1 MRYKVIFCSRY
12 FTRPIVFFYTANNT
26 EHAIALFNDDNQILT
41 TIYDED
47 TRQIA
52 DDFYV
57 VHDESFA
64 TSSFTFVVG
73 ESSKYFNFDLI
84 TKVPYEY
91 FGDDPW
97 FAFDKFYKTLR
108 NSAKI

>member
-1 MRYKVIFCSRY
+1 MRYKVIYCSRY
-12 FTRPIVFFYTANNT
+12 FTRPIVFFYTANNID
-26 EHAIALFNDDNQILT
+26 HAIALFNDGDQIIN

-47 TRQIA
+47 VKRFA

-57 VHDESFA
+57 AHIDTFDNSG
-64 TSSFTFVVG
+64 FTFIAG

-84 TKVPYEY
+84 SRLPQ
-91 FGDDPW
+91 GDDPW
-97 FAFDKFYKTLR
+97 FAFRELYKTLR

>member
-1 MRYKVIFCSRY
+1 MRYKVLYCSRY
-12 FTRPIVFFYTANNT
+12 FTRPIVLFYTANNT

-47 TRQIA
+47 VKPFA

-57 VHDESFA
+57 AHIDTFEN
-64 TSSFTFVVG
+64 SSFNFIVG

-84 TKVPYEY
+84 SRLLQ
-91 FGDDPW
+91 GDDPW
-97 FAFDKFYKTLR
+97 FVFRDLYKTLR